1 MSPTLIP
8 VSQNTHYTLYSLEA
22 VGLNRIFNFR
32 VDEQVNHDQEITR
45 RLKKNERP
53 DRVYGLRQTR
63 NIENLLHDA
72 AKRQRD
78 YMSGN
83 ELEQVQDVLGLPAL
97 DQPMN
102 QQGDRQLFPFLV
114 LEAKSGTSADD
125 WHSIQ
130 MQTAFSIRTLLET
143 QNKLRLAAGAESKW
157 RSGPL
162 VWFLLNKGEDW
173 RLSAAYVEDGRE
185 NANTIGNVDYVSAR
199 VEQTLFHTCATTD
212 EV

>member
-1 MSPTLIP
+1 MP
-8 VSQNTHYTLYSLEA
+8 LYSLEA

-32 VDEQVNHDQEITR
+32 VDEQVNHDQEVTR

-78 YMSGN
+78 CISGN
-83 ELEQVQDVLGLPAL
+83 ELEQVQDVLGLPTL

-102 QQGDRQLFPFLV
+102 QHGDRQLFPFLI
-114 LEAKSGTSADD
+114 LEAKSGTSTDD

-143 QNKLRLAAGAESKW
+143 QNKLRFAAGAESKW

-173 RLSAAYVEDGRE
+173 RLSAAYVEDGQE
-185 NANTIGNVDYVSAR
+185 SANIIGNVDYVSIR
-199 VEQTLFHTCATTD
+199 VEQTLFHTCSTTD